1 MGDHGADRSIR
12 SGRVGVGAR
21 LRGGALGALV
31 AGLLM
36 AGLVGCSDDE
46 SDRGVVGPA
55 VEVNCAAQT
64 RAGQARN
71 PGIGDTDVR
80 VQCPGAI

>member
-1 MGDHGADRSIR
+1 MRHR
-12 SGRVGVGAR
+12 GRFGV
-21 LRGGALGALV
+21 LGIV
-31 AGLLM
+31 VLL
-36 AGLVGCSDDE
+36 AASLGGLVGCSDDE

-64 RAGQARN
+64 RSAAARN

>member
-1 MGDHGADRSIR
+1 MGTVLFLAAS
-12 SGRVGVGAR
+12 
-21 LRGGALGALV
+21 LGAL
-31 AGLLM
+31 L
-36 AGLVGCSDDE
+36 GCSDDE

-64 RAGQARN
+64 RNAASRN